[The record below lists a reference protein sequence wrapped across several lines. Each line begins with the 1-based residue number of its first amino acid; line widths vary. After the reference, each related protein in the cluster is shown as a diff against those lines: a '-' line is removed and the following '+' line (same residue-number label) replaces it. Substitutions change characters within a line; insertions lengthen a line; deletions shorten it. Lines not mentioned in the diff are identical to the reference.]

1 MKIKEGCILRLNETY
16 FCVKQVS
23 IKGTKLKVLHSFRN
37 KEMIVKTSQLQN
49 AELISRYRTF
59 ERAKES
65 DEWLDIIT
73 KNFKQL
79 PKEKIE
85 EARCIKRYI
94 DSNPIKSKYVD
105 DKIHNAVENFILE
118 NCCDE
123 EE

>member
-1 MKIKEGCILRLNETY
+1 MKIKEGLILRLGDNY
-16 FCVKQVS
+16 FCIKQVS

-37 KEMIVKTSQLQN
+37 KEIIVKTSKLEN
-49 AELISRYRTF
+49 AELVTQYKNF
-59 ERAKES
+59 ERAKTS
-65 DEWLDIIT
+65 DEWLNIVT
-73 KNFKQL
+73 KSFKQL

-105 DKIHNAVENFILE
+105 DKIHSAVENFILE